1 MQVFNSITQLVGQT
15 PIVKLNRL
23 VNDTMA
29 QVYVK
34 LESLNPGHSVKDRV
48 ALSIIEQA
56 EQQGLLTT
64 GDTIIEATSGNTG
77 IGLAMMGAAKGYK
90 VKIVMPDTMSV
101 ERRLLLKAYGADLVL
116 TPGACGMK
124 GAIAKAQELVDQ
136 YGYFM
141 ARQFDNEANVLA
153 HQQTTAQEIMMQ
165 LPHLD
170 VLVAGVGTG
179 GTITGIGEVLK
190 QSNSQINIVAVE
202 PASSPVLSGQ
212 EAGPHQIQGIGA
224 GFIPSILNTTI
235 YDEIV
240 QVTNEQAITM
250 ARQLAQQEGILAG
263 FSSGAALYAAI
274 EHAKKLSPE
283 QQILVIL
290 PDIGERYLSTHLFND
305 I

>member
-1 MQVFNSITQLVGQT
+1 MQIFNSITQLVGET

-23 VNDTMA
+23 VDETMA

-56 EQQGLLTT
+56 EQQGLLTV

-77 IGLAMMGAAKGYK
+77 IGLAMIGAAKGYK

-153 HQQTTAQEIMMQ
+153 HQQTTAQEIMTQ

-170 VLVAGVGTG
+170 MLVAGVGTG

-190 QSNSQINIVAVE
+190 QKNPQINIVAVE

-224 GFIPSILNTTI
+224 GFVPSILNTTI

-274 EHAKKLSPE
+274 EQAKQLSPE

-290 PDIGERYLSTHLFND
+290 PDTGERYLSTHLFAD
-305 I
+305 L

>member
-1 MQVFNSITQLVGQT
+1 MKIFNSITQLVGET

-23 VNDTMA
+23 VDETMA

-56 EQQGLLTT
+56 EQQGLLTV

-77 IGLAMMGAAKGYK
+77 IGLAMIGAAKGYK

-153 HQQTTAQEIMMQ
+153 HQQTTAQEIMTQ

-170 VLVAGVGTG
+170 MLVAGVGTG

-190 QSNSQINIVAVE
+190 QKNPQINIVAVE

-224 GFIPSILNTTI
+224 GFVPSILNTTI

-274 EHAKKLSPE
+274 EQAKQLSPE

-290 PDIGERYLSTHLFND
+290 PDTGERYLSTHLFAD
-305 I
+305 L